1 MEIRLDI
8 WNDYYARRVAS
19 IRPSIVRM
27 LFAAASRPDIISFAG
42 GMPHPRSFPV
52 KEIAQAMDDVFEEPE
67 VAFQYGPS
75 EGLWELREEI
85 SKLMKEREMDVHPE
99 GILITDGAQ
108 QGLDLLGKIFINPG
122 DLVVTEGPSYVGALN
137 AFLSYEA
144 QIISIP
150 MDEEGAQPEI
160 LEKMLST
167 LRKERKRPKFI
178 YLIPNYQNPTG
189 LSLSLKRRKEMVEI
203 AEKYQTLLVEDDA
216 YGYLGFSPGSYP
228 TLRKLKEDTV
238 YLNTFSK
245 IFSPGMRIG
254 WLSAPKPLLE
264 KFSKAKE
271 AENLCPSPFTQKV
284 LLAYLKRFDLK
295 GQTRKVAAM
304 YRERCQA
311 MLQAL
316 EESFPSEATWTKPE
330 GGLFIWVTL
339 PDYFDTT
346 EMLAKALEEKVAYI
360 PGEAFYADG
369 RGKNSLRLNFSY
381 SEVEVIWEGIKRL
394 NKVVKEQFKIY
405 KAFYKKSSFEKEKTR
420 PQKEK
425 GER

>member
-1 MEIRLDI
+1 VEIRLDI
-8 WNDYYARRVAS
+8 WSQYYARRVAS

-52 KEIAQAMDDVFEEPE
+52 REITQAMEEVFEQSE
-67 VAFQYGPS
+67 VSFQYGPS
-75 EGLWELREEI
+75 EGLWDLREEI
-85 SKLMKEREMDVHPE
+85 SKLMKEREMEVHPE
-99 GILITDGAQ
+99 EILITDGAQ

-122 DLVVTEGPSYVGALN
+122 ETIITEGPSYVGALN

-144 QIISIP
+144 RVVSVS
-150 MDEEGAQPEI
+150 MDEEGVQPEV
-160 LEKMLST
+160 LEKT
-167 LRKERKRPKFI
+167 LVALEKEGRKPKFV
-178 YLIPNYQNPTG
+178 YLIPSYQNPTG
-189 LSLSLKRRKEMVEI
+189 LSLSLKRRKEVVEI
-203 AEKYQTLLVEDDA
+203 VEKHQVLLVEDDA
-216 YGYLGFSPGSYP
+216 YGYLSFSTVSTP
-228 TLRKLKEDTV
+228 TLKKLKEDTI

-254 WLSAPKPLLE
+254 WLTAPKPILE

-295 GQTRKVAAM
+295 EQTRKVASM

-316 EESFPSEATWTKPE
+316 EEFFPAEAVWTRPE

-339 PDYFDTT
+339 PEYFDTT

-369 RGKNSLRLNFSY
+369 QGKNSMRLNFSY
-381 SEVEVIWEGIKRL
+381 SEFEVIWEGIKRL
-394 NKVVKEQFKIY
+394 SKVVREQLKIY
-405 KAFYKKSSFEKEKTR
+405 RAFYKKSSLKKEKAR
-420 PQKEK
+420 FPKKEEK
-425 GER
+425 

>member
-8 WNDYYARRVAS
+8 WEKFYAQRVSS

-52 KEIAQAMDDVFEEPE
+52 KEITQVIREVFDQAEIS
-67 VAFQYGPS
+67 FQYGPS

-85 SKLMKEREMDVHPE
+85 SKLMKEREMNVHPE
-99 GILITDGAQ
+99 EVLITDGAQ

-122 DLVVTEGPSYVGALN
+122 EVVVTEGPSYVGALN

-144 QIISIP
+144 RIVSVA
-150 MDEEGAQPEI
+150 MDEEGVESE
-160 LEKMLST
+160 LLDETLSSLKKRGEK
-167 LRKERKRPKFI
+167 PKFI

-189 LSLSLKRRKEMVEI
+189 LSLSLKRRKEIVEI
-203 AEKYQTLLVEDDA
+203 AEKHQMLLVEDDA
-216 YGYLGFSPGSYP
+216 YGYLGFSPNTLP
-228 TLRKLKEDTV
+228 TLKKLKEDII

-245 IFSPGMRIG
+245 TFSPGMRIG
-254 WLSAPKPLLE
+254 WLTAPKPVLE

-271 AENLCPSPFTQKV
+271 AENLCPSSFTQKV

-295 GQTRKVAAM
+295 EQARKVARM
-304 YRERCQA
+304 YQERCQA

-316 EESFPSEATWTKPE
+316 EETFPNEAIWTKPE
-330 GGLFIWVTL
+330 GGLFVWVTL

-369 RGKNSLRLNFSY
+369 RGKNSIRLNFSY
-381 SEVEVIWEGIKRL
+381 SEVDVIWEGIKRL

-405 KAFYKKSSFEKEKTR
+405 KAFYKKNSLKKEKTR
-420 PQKEK
+420 SNDTKEEK
-425 GER
+425 